1 MIAVAFRR
9 MVAVVCMVVWLMP
22 AMAWTAAPAA
32 DQPPSLAVR
41 EQQLLQQFR
50 DLERSFLRL
59 ADLLAGSD
67 PRRATLLRSVFA
79 QAREAEVGDRL
90 DTIVALLEKNQ
101 LLKAGSGQ
109 SDAIDRMKEL
119 LALLEAGDADKSL
132 ASTKEE
138 VRQFIARVSKLI
150 AKQRGLEGATES
162 GSDGEERL
170 AARQEMLAEETRDLA
185 GDIGGFAKRLE
196 PPQPGGQEQGDGGKE
211 GQGKEGQGQE
221 GQGQEGQ
228 GQEGQGQEGQGQ
240 EGQGQEG
247 QGQEGQGQEGQGQEG
262 QGQEGQG
269 QEGQGQEGQQ
279 GQGQQSGSSP
289 EQQEADDGDD
299 EASRARRTRSR
310 LQAAE
315 QRMREAQERLDDA
328 NRRDARA
335 EQERALEELETARA
349 ELEEILRQMREEEVE
364 RLLVQLET
372 RIRSMLRAEK
382 GVLSGTEKLADGDQ
396 AGRER
401 QLEAARLGREQ
412 TKIAGEATKA
422 LTLVRDDGS
431 AVAIPQ
437 ALEQIRDDSLQAAA
451 RLTRGD
457 VGGTTRGVIQDI
469 VTGLEE
475 LLAALE
481 QAQRE
486 QQEQQQNPAGGR
498 PAEPG
503 EQPLVDKLAELKM
516 IRSLQMRVNT
526 RTQRFSQLLDEGVE
540 QADEPELLDALER
553 LAERQRSIQQAAHDI
568 VSGRTE

>member
-1 MIAVAFRR
+1 MIAAAWRR
-9 MVAVVCMVVWLMP
+9 ILCVVCLAAWLMP
-22 AMAWTAAPAA
+22 SAVAVAAPEA
-32 DQPPSLAVR
+32 DEPPSLAVR

-90 DTIVALLEKNQ
+90 DTIVSLLEKNQ

-170 AARQEMLAEETRDLA
+170 ASRQEMLAEETRDLA

-196 PPQPGGQEQGDGGKE
+196 PAEQGGSEPSDSGKD
-211 GQGKEGQGQE
+211 GQGNEGQGQE

-228 GQEGQGQEGQGQ
+228 GQASDSA
-240 EGQGQEG
+240 
-247 QGQEGQGQEGQGQEG
+247 
-262 QGQEGQG
+262 
-269 QEGQGQEGQQ
+269 
-279 GQGQQSGSSP
+279 QGQQA
-289 EQQEADDGDD
+289 EKDEGDD

-315 QRMREAQERLDDA
+315 RRMREAQKRLDDA

-335 EQERALEELETARA
+335 EQEKAVEELETARA

-372 RIRSMLRAEK
+372 RIRSMLRAER
-382 GVLSGTEKLADGDQ
+382 GVLSGTEKLADSADS
-396 AGRER
+396 GRER

-451 RLTRGD
+451 RLSRGD
-457 VGGTTRGVIQDI
+457 VGGTTRGVLQDI

-481 QAQRE
+481 QAQRKQQE
-486 QQEQQQNPAGGR
+486 QEQQQNPAGGR

-540 QADEPELLDALER
+540 QADEPELIDALDR
-553 LAERQRSIQQAAHDI
+553 LAERQRSIQEAAHDI

>member
-1 MIAVAFRR
+1 MIIAVGTANCL
-9 MVAVVCMVVWLMP
+9 MQGAALTADPAV
-22 AMAWTAAPAA
+22 
-32 DQPPSLAVR
+32 DSPPSLVVR

-67 PRRATLLRSVFA
+67 PRRAAVLRSVFA

-90 DTIVALLEKNQ
+90 DTIVSLLEKNQ

-119 LALLEAGDADKSL
+119 LALLESGDTDENL

-138 VRQFIARVSKLI
+138 VRKFIARVSKLI
-150 AKQRGLEGATES
+150 AKQRGLEGATEF

-185 GDIGGFAKRLE
+185 GDIGGFAKRME
-196 PPQPGGQEQGDGGKE
+196 PPETGGKEQGDAGKEGQGKEGQGKEGQGKEGQGKEGQGKEGQGKEGQGKE

-228 GQEGQGQEGQGQ
+228 GQEGQGQEGQGGKSQPAGAPQ
-240 EGQGQEG
+240 EQHE
-247 QGQEGQGQEGQGQEG
+247 
-262 QGQEGQG
+262 
-269 QEGQGQEGQQ
+269 
-279 GQGQQSGSSP
+279 
-289 EQQEADDGDD
+289 EADDGDD

-310 LQAAE
+310 LQGAE
-315 QRMREAQERLDDA
+315 QRMREAKERLDEA

-335 EQERALEELETARA
+335 EQQKALEDLETARA

-372 RIRSMLRAEK
+372 RIRSMLRAER
-382 GVLSGTEKLADGDQ
+382 GVLTGTEKIA
-396 AGRER
+396 AGEAANRER

-451 RLTRGD
+451 RLSRGD
-457 VGGTTRGVIQDI
+457 VGGATRSVLQDI

-486 QQEQQQNPAGGR
+486 QQEQRQSPAGGR

-526 RTQRFSQLLDEGVE
+526 RTERFSQLLDDGVE
-540 QADEPELLDALER
+540 QADEPDLIEALER
-553 LAERQRSIQQAAHDI
+553 LAERQRSIQQAAHGI

>member
-1 MIAVAFRR
+1 MIPVSFRWMIIAVGTAT
-9 MVAVVCMVVWLMP
+9 WLMP
-22 AMAWTAAPAA
+22 GAALSAAPGA
-32 DQPPSLAVR
+32 DEPPSLVVR

-67 PRRATLLRSVFA
+67 PRRAALLRSVFA

-90 DTIVALLEKNQ
+90 DTIVSLLEKNQ

-119 LALLEAGDADKSL
+119 LALLESGDTDESL

-150 AKQRGLEGATES
+150 AKQRGLEGATEF

-185 GDIGGFAKRLE
+185 GDIGGFAKRME
-196 PPQPGGQEQGDGGKE
+196 PPETGGKEQGDA
-211 GQGKEGQGQE
+211 GQE

-247 QGQEGQGQEGQGQEG
+247 QGQEGQEGKSQPAGAPQEQH
-262 QGQEGQG
+262 
-269 QEGQGQEGQQ
+269 
-279 GQGQQSGSSP
+279 
-289 EQQEADDGDD
+289 QEADDGDD

-335 EQERALEELETARA
+335 EQQKAIEDLETARA

-372 RIRSMLRAEK
+372 RIRSMLRAER
-382 GVLSGTEKLADGDQ
+382 GVLTGAEKLAAGEQ
-396 AGRER
+396 ADRER

-412 TKIAGEATKA
+412 AKIAGEATKA

-451 RLTRGD
+451 RLSRGD
-457 VGGTTRGVIQDI
+457 VAGATRSVLQDI

-486 QQEQQQNPAGGR
+486 QQEQRQSPAGGR

-526 RTQRFSQLLDEGVE
+526 RTQRFSQLLDDGVE
-540 QADEPELLDALER
+540 QADEPELIDALER
-553 LAERQRSIQQAAHDI
+553 LAERQRSIQQAAHGI

>member
-1 MIAVAFRR
+1 MIAVSFRR
-9 MVAVVCMVVWLMP
+9 RVWAAGIMAGLMP
-22 AMAWTAAPAA
+22 AIVWSAAPAA
-32 DQPPSLAVR
+32 DEPPSLAVR

-119 LALLEAGDADKSL
+119 LALLEAGDAEKSL

-150 AKQRGLEGATES
+150 AKQRGLEGATEF

-196 PPQPGGQEQGDGGKE
+196 PPEPGGKE
-211 GQGKEGQGQE
+211 QSDSGQE

-228 GQEGQGQEGQGQ
+228 GQEGQEQET
-240 EGQGQEG
+240 
-247 QGQEGQGQEGQGQEG
+247 
-262 QGQEGQG
+262 
-269 QEGQGQEGQQ
+269 
-279 GQGQQSGSSP
+279 
-289 EQQEADDGDD
+289 DDGDD

-328 NRRDARA
+328 NRREARA
-335 EQERALEELETARA
+335 EQEKALEELETARA

-372 RIRSMLRAEK
+372 RIRSMLRAER
-382 GVLSGTEKLADGDQ
+382 GVLTGTEKLADGDQ

-451 RLTRGD
+451 RLARGD

-526 RTQRFSQLLDEGVE
+526 RTQRFSQLLDEGAE
-540 QADEPELLDALER
+540 QAAEPELLDALER

>member
-1 MIAVAFRR
+1 MIPVSFRWMIIAVGTAN
-9 MVAVVCMVVWLMP
+9 WLMP
-22 AMAWTAAPAA
+22 GGALSAAPEA
-32 DQPPSLAVR
+32 DEPPSLVVR

-67 PRRATLLRSVFA
+67 PRRAALLRSVFA

-119 LALLEAGDADKSL
+119 LALLESGDTDESL

-150 AKQRGLEGATES
+150 AKQRGLEGATEF

-185 GDIGGFAKRLE
+185 GDIGGFAKRME
-196 PPQPGGQEQGDGGKE
+196 PPETDGKEQGDA
-211 GQGKEGQGQE
+211 GQE

-228 GQEGQGQEGQGQ
+228 GQEGQGKEGQKGKSQPAGPPQ
-240 EGQGQEG
+240 EQH
-247 QGQEGQGQEGQGQEG
+247 
-262 QGQEGQG
+262 
-269 QEGQGQEGQQ
+269 
-279 GQGQQSGSSP
+279 
-289 EQQEADDGDD
+289 QEADDGDD
-299 EASRARRTRSR
+299 EASRARRTRAR

-315 QRMREAQERLDDA
+315 QRMRDAQERLDDA

-335 EQERALEELETARA
+335 EQQKALEELETARA

-372 RIRSMLRAEK
+372 RIRSMLRAER
-382 GVLSGTEKLADGDQ
+382 GVLTGAEKLAEGEQ
-396 AGRER
+396 ADRER

-412 TKIAGEATKA
+412 AKIAGEATKA

-451 RLTRGD
+451 RLSRGD
-457 VGGTTRGVIQDI
+457 VGGATRSVLQDI

-486 QQEQQQNPAGGR
+486 QQEQRQSPAGGR

-526 RTQRFSQLLDEGVE
+526 RTQRFSQLLDDGVE
-540 QADEPELLDALER
+540 QADEPELIDALER
-553 LAERQRSIQQAAHDI
+553 LAERQRSIQQAAHGI

>member
-9 MVAVVCMVVWLMP
+9 LVAVVGMVVWLTP
-22 AMAWTAAPAA
+22 AMAWTAAPEA

-170 AARQEMLAEETRDLA
+170 SARQEMLAEETRDLA

-211 GQGKEGQGQE
+211 GQGKEGQGK
-221 GQGQEGQ
+221 
-228 GQEGQGQEGQGQ
+228 
-240 EGQGQEG
+240 
-247 QGQEGQGQEGQGQEG
+247 
-262 QGQEGQG
+262 EGQG

-335 EQERALEELETARA
+335 EQEKALEELETARA

-382 GVLSGTEKLADGDQ
+382 GVLSGTEKLADTDQ
-396 AGRER
+396 TGRER

-451 RLTRGD
+451 RLARGD

-526 RTQRFSQLLDEGVE
+526 RTQRFSQLLDDGVE
-540 QADEPELLDALER
+540 RADEPELLDALER

>member
-1 MIAVAFRR
+1 MIPVSFRWMIIAVCTAN
-9 MVAVVCMVVWLMP
+9 WLMP
-22 AMAWTAAPAA
+22 GAALSAAPGA
-32 DQPPSLAVR
+32 DEPPSLVVR

-67 PRRATLLRSVFA
+67 PRRAALLRSVFA
-79 QAREAEVGDRL
+79 QAREAELGDRL

-119 LALLEAGDADKSL
+119 LALLESGDTDESL

-150 AKQRGLEGATES
+150 AKQRGLEGATEF

-185 GDIGGFAKRLE
+185 GDIGGFAKRME
-196 PPQPGGQEQGDGGKE
+196 PPETDGKEQGDA
-211 GQGKEGQGQE
+211 GQE

-262 QGQEGQG
+262 QEGKSQPAGPPQEQH
-269 QEGQGQEGQQ
+269 
-279 GQGQQSGSSP
+279 
-289 EQQEADDGDD
+289 QEADDGDD
-299 EASRARRTRSR
+299 EASRARRTRAR

-315 QRMREAQERLDDA
+315 QRMRDAQERLDDA

-335 EQERALEELETARA
+335 EQQKALEELETARA

-372 RIRSMLRAEK
+372 RIRSMLRAER
-382 GVLSGTEKLADGDQ
+382 GVLTGAEKLA
-396 AGRER
+396 AGEQDDRER

-412 TKIAGEATKA
+412 AKIAGEATKA

-451 RLTRGD
+451 RLSRGD
-457 VGGTTRGVIQDI
+457 VGGATRSVLQDI

-486 QQEQQQNPAGGR
+486 QQEQRQSPAGGR

-526 RTQRFSQLLDEGVE
+526 RTQRFSQLLDDGVE
-540 QADEPELLDALER
+540 QADEPELIDALER
-553 LAERQRSIQQAAHDI
+553 LAERQRSIQQAAHGI

>member
-9 MVAVVCMVVWLMP
+9 MVAVVGMVVWLMP
-22 AMAWTAAPAA
+22 AMAWTAAPEA

-196 PPQPGGQEQGDGGKE
+196 PPQPGGQEQGDEGKE
-211 GQGKEGQGQE
+211 GQGK
-221 GQGQEGQ
+221 
-228 GQEGQGQEGQGQ
+228 
-240 EGQGQEG
+240 EG

-526 RTQRFSQLLDEGVE
+526 RTQRFSQLLDDGVE
-540 QADEPELLDALER
+540 RADEPELLDALER

>member
-1 MIAVAFRR
+1 MIAVSFRR
-9 MVAVVCMVVWLMP
+9 MVWAAGIMAGLMP
-22 AMAWTAAPAA
+22 AIVWSAAPAA
-32 DQPPSLAVR
+32 DEPPSLAVR

-119 LALLEAGDADKSL
+119 LALLEAGDAEKSL

-150 AKQRGLEGATES
+150 AKQRGLEGATEF

-196 PPQPGGQEQGDGGKE
+196 PPEPGGKEQGDS
-211 GQGKEGQGQE
+211 GQE

-228 GQEGQGQEGQGQ
+228 GQEGQGQEGQKQ
-240 EGQGQEG
+240 ET
-247 QGQEGQGQEGQGQEG
+247 
-262 QGQEGQG
+262 
-269 QEGQGQEGQQ
+269 
-279 GQGQQSGSSP
+279 
-289 EQQEADDGDD
+289 DDGDD

-328 NRRDARA
+328 NRREARA
-335 EQERALEELETARA
+335 EQEKALEELETARA

-372 RIRSMLRAEK
+372 RIRSMLRAER
-382 GVLSGTEKLADGDQ
+382 GVLTGTEKLADGDQ

-451 RLTRGD
+451 RLARGD

-526 RTQRFSQLLDEGVE
+526 RTQRFSQLLDEGAE
-540 QADEPELLDALER
+540 QAAEPELLDALER

>member
-1 MIAVAFRR
+1 MNPGSFRWMIIAVSTANCL
-9 MVAVVCMVVWLMP
+9 MQGAALTADPAV
-22 AMAWTAAPAA
+22 
-32 DQPPSLAVR
+32 DSPPSLAVR

-67 PRRATLLRSVFA
+67 PRRAAVLRSVFA

-90 DTIVALLEKNQ
+90 DTIVSLLEKNQ

-119 LALLEAGDADKSL
+119 LALLESGDTDENL

-150 AKQRGLEGATES
+150 AKQRGLEGATEF

-185 GDIGGFAKRLE
+185 GDIGGFAKRME
-196 PPQPGGQEQGDGGKE
+196 PPETGGKEQGDAGKE
-211 GQGKEGQGQE
+211 GQGQESQGQE

-240 EGQGQEG
+240 EGQEG
-247 QGQEGQGQEGQGQEG
+247 QSQPAGAPQEQDE
-262 QGQEGQG
+262 
-269 QEGQGQEGQQ
+269 
-279 GQGQQSGSSP
+279 
-289 EQQEADDGDD
+289 EADDGDD

-315 QRMREAQERLDDA
+315 QRMREAQERLDEA

-335 EQERALEELETARA
+335 EQQKALEDLETARA

-372 RIRSMLRAEK
+372 RIRSMLRAER
-382 GVLSGTEKLADGDQ
+382 GVLTGTEKIA
-396 AGRER
+396 AGEAANRER

-451 RLTRGD
+451 RLSRGD
-457 VGGTTRGVIQDI
+457 VGGATRSVIQDI

-486 QQEQQQNPAGGR
+486 QQEQRQSPAGGR

-526 RTQRFSQLLDEGVE
+526 RTERFSQLLDDGVE
-540 QADEPELLDALER
+540 QADEPELIEALER
-553 LAERQRSIQQAAHDI
+553 LAERQRSIQQAAHGI

>member
-1 MIAVAFRR
+1 MIIAVGTAN
-9 MVAVVCMVVWLMP
+9 WLMP
-22 AMAWTAAPAA
+22 GAALSAAPGA
-32 DQPPSLAVR
+32 DEPPSLVVR

-67 PRRATLLRSVFA
+67 PRRAALLRSVFA
-79 QAREAEVGDRL
+79 QAREAELGDRL

-119 LALLEAGDADKSL
+119 LALLESGDTDESL
-132 ASTKEE
+132 TSTKEE

-150 AKQRGLEGATES
+150 AKQRGLEGATEF

-185 GDIGGFAKRLE
+185 GDIGGFAKRME
-196 PPQPGGQEQGDGGKE
+196 PPETDGKEQGDA
-211 GQGKEGQGQE
+211 GQE

-240 EGQGQEG
+240 EGQEGKSQPAGPPQE
-247 QGQEGQGQEGQGQEG
+247 QR
-262 QGQEGQG
+262 
-269 QEGQGQEGQQ
+269 
-279 GQGQQSGSSP
+279 
-289 EQQEADDGDD
+289 QEADDGDD
-299 EASRARRTRSR
+299 EASRARRTRAR

-335 EQERALEELETARA
+335 EQQKALEELETARA

-372 RIRSMLRAEK
+372 RIRSMLRAER
-382 GVLSGTEKLADGDQ
+382 GVLTGAETLAAGEQ
-396 AGRER
+396 ADRER

-412 TKIAGEATKA
+412 AKIAGEATKA

-451 RLTRGD
+451 RLSRGD
-457 VGGTTRGVIQDI
+457 VGGATRSVLQDI

-486 QQEQQQNPAGGR
+486 QQEQRQSPAGGR

-526 RTQRFSQLLDEGVE
+526 RTQRFSQLLDDGVE
-540 QADEPELLDALER
+540 QADEPELIDALER
-553 LAERQRSIQQAAHDI
+553 LAERQRSIQQAAHGI

>member
-9 MVAVVCMVVWLMP
+9 MVAVVGMVVWLMP
-22 AMAWTAAPAA
+22 AMAWTAAPEA

-211 GQGKEGQGQE
+211 GQGK
-221 GQGQEGQ
+221 
-228 GQEGQGQEGQGQ
+228 

>member
-1 MIAVAFRR
+1 MIPVSFRWMIIAVGTAN
-9 MVAVVCMVVWLMP
+9 WLMP
-22 AMAWTAAPAA
+22 GGALSAAPEA
-32 DQPPSLAVR
+32 DEPPSLVVR

-67 PRRATLLRSVFA
+67 PRRAALLRSVFA

-119 LALLEAGDADKSL
+119 LALLESGDTDESL

-150 AKQRGLEGATES
+150 AKQRGLEGATEF

-185 GDIGGFAKRLE
+185 GDIGGFAKRME
-196 PPQPGGQEQGDGGKE
+196 PPETDGKEQGDA
-211 GQGKEGQGQE
+211 GQE

-228 GQEGQGQEGQGQ
+228 GQEGQGQEGQGK
-240 EGQGQEG
+240 EGQGKEG
-247 QGQEGQGQEGQGQEG
+247 QGKEGQKGKSQPAGPPQEQH
-262 QGQEGQG
+262 
-269 QEGQGQEGQQ
+269 
-279 GQGQQSGSSP
+279 
-289 EQQEADDGDD
+289 QEADDGDD
-299 EASRARRTRSR
+299 EASRARRTRAR

-315 QRMREAQERLDDA
+315 QRMRDAQERLDDA

-335 EQERALEELETARA
+335 EQQKALEELETARA

-372 RIRSMLRAEK
+372 RIRSMLRAER
-382 GVLSGTEKLADGDQ
+382 GVLTGAEKLAEGEQ
-396 AGRER
+396 ADRER

-412 TKIAGEATKA
+412 AKIAGEATKA

-451 RLTRGD
+451 RLSRGD
-457 VGGTTRGVIQDI
+457 VGGATRSVLQDI

-486 QQEQQQNPAGGR
+486 QQEQRQSPAGGR

-526 RTQRFSQLLDEGVE
+526 RTQRFSQLLDDGVE
-540 QADEPELLDALER
+540 QADEPELIDALER
-553 LAERQRSIQQAAHDI
+553 LAERQRSIQQAAHGI

>member
-1 MIAVAFRR
+1 MIAVSLRR
-9 MVAVVCMVVWLMP
+9 VLLAIGVAVGLMP
-22 AMAWTAAPAA
+22 AAVSFAAPVA
-32 DQPPSLAVR
+32 DEPPSLAVR
-41 EQQLLQQFR
+41 EQQLRQQFR

-67 PRRATLLRSVFA
+67 PRRAALLRSVFA

-90 DTIVALLEKNQ
+90 DTIVSLLEKNQ

-119 LALLEAGDADKSL
+119 LALLESGDADKSL

-150 AKQRGLEGATES
+150 AKQRGLEGATEF

-170 AARQEMLAEETRDLA
+170 SARQEMLAEETSDLA

-196 PPQPGGQEQGDGGKE
+196 PPEPGGSEQCSG
-211 GQGKEGQGQE
+211 GQE
-221 GQGQEGQ
+221 GQGQEGE
-228 GQEGQGQEGQGQ
+228 GQEGEGQEGEGQ
-240 EGQGQEG
+240 EGEG
-247 QGQEGQGQEGQGQEG
+247 
-262 QGQEGQG
+262 
-269 QEGQGQEGQQ
+269 
-279 GQGQQSGSSP
+279 SPPGSSK
-289 EQQEADDGDD
+289 EQQPEPDDGDD

-315 QRMREAQERLDDA
+315 QRMRDAQQRLDDA
-328 NRRDARA
+328 KRSDARA
-335 EQERALEELETARA
+335 EQQKALEELETARA

-372 RIRSMLRAEK
+372 RIRSMLRAER
-382 GVLSGTEKLADGDQ
+382 GVLAAAEKLAAGEP

-412 TKIAGEATKA
+412 TKVAGEATKA
-422 LTLVRDDGS
+422 LILVRDDGS

-437 ALEQIRDDSLQAAA
+437 ALEQIRDDSLQAAT
-451 RLTRGD
+451 RLSRGD
-457 VGGTTRGVIQDI
+457 VGAPTSGVLQDI

-486 QQEQQQNPAGGR
+486 EQEQRQSPAGGR

-516 IRSLQMRVNT
+516 IR
-526 RTQRFSQLLDEGVE
+526 
-540 QADEPELLDALER
+540 
-553 LAERQRSIQQAAHDI
+553 
-568 VSGRTE
+568 

>member
-1 MIAVAFRR
+1 MIAVSLRR
-9 MVAVVCMVVWLMP
+9 VLLAIGVAVGLMP
-22 AMAWTAAPAA
+22 AAVSFAAPVA
-32 DQPPSLAVR
+32 DEPPSLAVR
-41 EQQLLQQFR
+41 EQQLRQQFR

-67 PRRATLLRSVFA
+67 PRRAALLRSVFA

-90 DTIVALLEKNQ
+90 DTIVSLLEKNQ

-119 LALLEAGDADKSL
+119 LALLESGDADKSL

-150 AKQRGLEGATES
+150 AKQRGLEGATEF

-170 AARQEMLAEETRDLA
+170 SARQEMLAEETRDLA

-196 PPQPGGQEQGDGGKE
+196 PPEPGGSEQGSG
-211 GQGKEGQGQE
+211 GQE
-221 GQGQEGQ
+221 GQGQEGE
-228 GQEGQGQEGQGQ
+228 GQEGEG
-240 EGQGQEG
+240 
-247 QGQEGQGQEGQGQEG
+247 
-262 QGQEGQG
+262 
-269 QEGQGQEGQQ
+269 
-279 GQGQQSGSSP
+279 SPPGSSK
-289 EQQEADDGDD
+289 EQQPEPDDGDD

-315 QRMREAQERLDDA
+315 QRMRDAQQRLDDA
-328 NRRDARA
+328 KRSDARA
-335 EQERALEELETARA
+335 EQQKALEELETARA

-372 RIRSMLRAEK
+372 RIRSMLRAER
-382 GVLSGTEKLADGDQ
+382 GVLAAAEKLAAGEP

-412 TKIAGEATKA
+412 TKVAGEATKA
-422 LTLVRDDGS
+422 LILVRDDGS

-437 ALEQIRDDSLQAAA
+437 ALEQIRDDSLQAAT
-451 RLTRGD
+451 RLSRGD
-457 VGGTTRGVIQDI
+457 VGAPTRGVLQDI

-486 QQEQQQNPAGGR
+486 EQEQRQSPAGGR

-526 RTQRFSQLLDEGVE
+526 RTQRFSQLLDDGIER
-540 QADEPELLDALER
+540 ADEPELIAALER

>member
-1 MIAVAFRR
+1 MIAVSFRR
-9 MVAVVCMVVWLMP
+9 RVWAAGIMAGLMP
-22 AMAWTAAPAA
+22 AIVWSAAPAA
-32 DQPPSLAVR
+32 DEPPSLAVR

-119 LALLEAGDADKSL
+119 LALLEAGDAEKSL

-150 AKQRGLEGATES
+150 AKQRGLEGATEF

-196 PPQPGGQEQGDGGKE
+196 PPEPGGKE
-211 GQGKEGQGQE
+211 QSDSGQE

-240 EGQGQEG
+240 EGQEQET
-247 QGQEGQGQEGQGQEG
+247 
-262 QGQEGQG
+262 
-269 QEGQGQEGQQ
+269 
-279 GQGQQSGSSP
+279 
-289 EQQEADDGDD
+289 DDGDD

-328 NRRDARA
+328 NRREARA
-335 EQERALEELETARA
+335 
-349 ELEEILRQMREEEVE
+349 
-364 RLLVQLET
+364 
-372 RIRSMLRAEK
+372 
-382 GVLSGTEKLADGDQ
+382 
-396 AGRER
+396 
-401 QLEAARLGREQ
+401 
-412 TKIAGEATKA
+412 
-422 LTLVRDDGS
+422 
-431 AVAIPQ
+431 
-437 ALEQIRDDSLQAAA
+437 
-451 RLTRGD
+451 
-457 VGGTTRGVIQDI
+457 
-469 VTGLEE
+469 
-475 LLAALE
+475 
-481 QAQRE
+481 
-486 QQEQQQNPAGGR
+486 
-498 PAEPG
+498 
-503 EQPLVDKLAELKM
+503 
-516 IRSLQMRVNT
+516 
-526 RTQRFSQLLDEGVE
+526 
-540 QADEPELLDALER
+540 
-553 LAERQRSIQQAAHDI
+553 
-568 VSGRTE
+568 

>member
-1 MIAVAFRR
+1 MIAATLRT
-9 MVAVVCMVVWLMP
+9 MLVAVGWVPVSMVVALVP
-22 AMAWTAAPAA
+22 AAASGAAPGTDERPA
-32 DQPPSLAVR
+32 LAVR
-41 EQQLLQQFR
+41 EQEVLQQFR

-67 PRRATLLRSVFA
+67 PRRAALLRSVFA
-79 QAREAEVGDRL
+79 QAREAEVGDQL
-90 DTIVALLEKNQ
+90 DTIVSLLEKNQ
-101 LLKAGSGQ
+101 LLKAGTGQ

-119 LALLEAGDADKSL
+119 LALLESGDADKSL
-132 ASTKEE
+132 ANTKEE

-150 AKQRGLEGATES
+150 AKQRGLEGATEF
-162 GSDGEERL
+162 GGDEQERL
-170 AARQEMLAEETRDLA
+170 SARQEMLAEETRDLA
-185 GDIGGFAKRLE
+185 GDIGGFAKRME
-196 PPQPGGQEQGDGGKE
+196 PPEAGGSEPGASGKE

-228 GQEGQGQEGQGQ
+228 GQEGQGQEGPQ
-240 EGQGQEG
+240 E
-247 QGQEGQGQEGQGQEG
+247 
-262 QGQEGQG
+262 
-269 QEGQGQEGQQ
+269 
-279 GQGQQSGSSP
+279 SGD
-289 EQQEADDGDD
+289 DDGDD
-299 EASRARRTRSR
+299 EASRARRTRGR

-315 QRMREAQERLDDA
+315 QRMREAQQKLDDA

-335 EQERALEELETARA
+335 EQQKALEELETARA

-372 RIRSMLRAEK
+372 RVRSMLRLER
-382 GVLSGTEKLADGDQ
+382 GVLSGTEKLADAEQ

-412 TKIAGEATKA
+412 TKVAAEAAKA

-437 ALEQIRDDSLQAAA
+437 ALEQIREDSLQAAA

-457 VGGTTRGVIQDI
+457 VGGTTRGVLQDI

-486 QQEQQQNPAGGR
+486 QQEQRQSPAGGR
-498 PAEPG
+498 PADPG

-526 RTQRFSQLLDEGVE
+526 RTQRFSQLLDQGAE
-540 QADEPELLDALER
+540 QADAPELIDALDR

-568 VSGRTE
+568 VAGRTE

>member
-1 MIAVAFRR
+1 MIAVSFRR
-9 MVAVVCMVVWLMP
+9 MVWAAGIMAGLMP
-22 AMAWTAAPAA
+22 AIVWSAAPAA
-32 DQPPSLAVR
+32 DEPPSLAVR

-119 LALLEAGDADKSL
+119 LALLEAGDAEKSL

-150 AKQRGLEGATES
+150 AKQRGLEGATEF

-196 PPQPGGQEQGDGGKE
+196 PPEPGGKEQGDS
-211 GQGKEGQGQE
+211 GQE

-228 GQEGQGQEGQGQ
+228 KQET
-240 EGQGQEG
+240 
-247 QGQEGQGQEGQGQEG
+247 
-262 QGQEGQG
+262 
-269 QEGQGQEGQQ
+269 
-279 GQGQQSGSSP
+279 
-289 EQQEADDGDD
+289 DDGDD

-328 NRRDARA
+328 NRREARA
-335 EQERALEELETARA
+335 EQEKALEELETARA

-372 RIRSMLRAEK
+372 RIRSMLRAER
-382 GVLSGTEKLADGDQ
+382 GVLTGTEKLADGDQ

-451 RLTRGD
+451 RLARGD

-526 RTQRFSQLLDEGVE
+526 RTQRFSQLLDEGAE
-540 QADEPELLDALER
+540 QAAEPELLDALER

>member
-211 GQGKEGQGQE
+211 GQGK
-221 GQGQEGQ
+221 
-228 GQEGQGQEGQGQ
+228 
-240 EGQGQEG
+240 
-247 QGQEGQGQEGQGQEG
+247 EGQGQEGQGQEG

>member
-211 GQGKEGQGQE
+211 GQGK
-221 GQGQEGQ
+221 
-228 GQEGQGQEGQGQ
+228 
-240 EGQGQEG
+240 EG

>member
-1 MIAVAFRR
+1 
-9 MVAVVCMVVWLMP
+9 
-22 AMAWTAAPAA
+22 
-32 DQPPSLAVR
+32 
-41 EQQLLQQFR
+41 
-50 DLERSFLRL
+50 
-59 ADLLAGSD
+59 
-67 PRRATLLRSVFA
+67 
-79 QAREAEVGDRL
+79 
-90 DTIVALLEKNQ
+90 
-101 LLKAGSGQ
+101 
-109 SDAIDRMKEL
+109 
-119 LALLEAGDADKSL
+119 
-132 ASTKEE
+132 
-138 VRQFIARVSKLI
+138 
-150 AKQRGLEGATES
+150 
-162 GSDGEERL
+162 
-170 AARQEMLAEETRDLA
+170 MLAEETRDLA
-185 GDIGGFAKRLE
+185 GDIGGFAKRME
-196 PPQPGGQEQGDGGKE
+196 PPETGGKEQGDA
-211 GQGKEGQGQE
+211 GQE

-247 QGQEGQGQEGQGQEG
+247 QEGKSQPAGAPQEQH
-262 QGQEGQG
+262 
-269 QEGQGQEGQQ
+269 
-279 GQGQQSGSSP
+279 
-289 EQQEADDGDD
+289 QEADDGDD

-335 EQERALEELETARA
+335 EQQKALEELETARA

-372 RIRSMLRAEK
+372 RIRSMLRAER
-382 GVLSGTEKLADGDQ
+382 GVLTGAEKLAAGEQ
-396 AGRER
+396 ADRER

-412 TKIAGEATKA
+412 AKIAGEATKA

-451 RLTRGD
+451 RLSRGD
-457 VGGTTRGVIQDI
+457 VGGATRSVLQDI

-486 QQEQQQNPAGGR
+486 QQEQRQSPAGGR
-498 PAEPG
+498 PADPG

-526 RTQRFSQLLDEGVE
+526 RTQRFSQLLDDGVE
-540 QADEPELLDALER
+540 QADEPELIDALER
-553 LAERQRSIQQAAHDI
+553 LAERQRSIQQAAHGI

>member
-1 MIAVAFRR
+1 MIAAAFRDILCVVGTVAGALLGHV
-9 MVAVVCMVVWLMP
+9 MVA
-22 AMAWTAAPAA
+22 A
-32 DQPPSLAVR
+32 DGGGERPSLVAR
-41 EQQLLQQFR
+41 EQQLLEQFR

-79 QAREAEVGDRL
+79 QARDAEVGDRL
-90 DTIVALLEKNQ
+90 NTIVSLLEKNQ

-109 SDAIDRMKEL
+109 ADAIDRMKEL
-119 LALLEAGDADKSL
+119 LAFLESGDAERSL

-138 VRQFIARVSKLI
+138 VREFIARVSKLI
-150 AKQRGLEGATES
+150 AKQRGLEGTTEF
-162 GSDGEERL
+162 GSDDEGQL
-170 AARQEMLAEETRDLA
+170 AAKQETLAEETRDLA
-185 GDIGGFAKRLE
+185 GDIGGFAKRFDPSE
-196 PPQPGGQEQGDGGKE
+196 PGESKSGE
-211 GQGKEGQGQE
+211 GQE

-247 QGQEGQGQEGQGQEG
+247 Q
-262 QGQEGQG
+262 
-269 QEGQGQEGQQ
+269 
-279 GQGQQSGSSP
+279 S
-289 EQQEADDGDD
+289 DDADD

-328 NRRDARA
+328 NRRDARS
-335 EQERALEELETARA
+335 EQQKALEELETARA

-372 RIRSMLRAEK
+372 RIRSMLRAQR
-382 GVLSGTEKLADGDQ
+382 GVYSAAEKLADGDQ

-412 TKIAGEATKA
+412 TKITGEAVKA

-437 ALEQIRDDSLQAAA
+437 ALEQIRDDSQQAAA
-451 RLTRGD
+451 WLSRGD
-457 VGGTTRGVIQDI
+457 VGRTTRGVLEDI
-469 VTGLEE
+469 VNGLEE

-540 QADEPELLDALER
+540 RADEPELMEALER

>member
-1 MIAVAFRR
+1 MIAVSFRR
-9 MVAVVCMVVWLMP
+9 MVWAAGIMAGLMP
-22 AMAWTAAPAA
+22 AIVWSAAPAA
-32 DQPPSLAVR
+32 DEPPSLAVR

-119 LALLEAGDADKSL
+119 LALLEAGDAEKSL

-150 AKQRGLEGATES
+150 AKQRGLEGATEF

-196 PPQPGGQEQGDGGKE
+196 PPEPGGKEQGDS
-211 GQGKEGQGQE
+211 GQE

-247 QGQEGQGQEGQGQEG
+247 QKQET
-262 QGQEGQG
+262 
-269 QEGQGQEGQQ
+269 
-279 GQGQQSGSSP
+279 
-289 EQQEADDGDD
+289 DDGDD

-328 NRRDARA
+328 NRREARA
-335 EQERALEELETARA
+335 EQEKALEELETARA

-372 RIRSMLRAEK
+372 RIRSMLRAER
-382 GVLSGTEKLADGDQ
+382 GVLTGTEKLADGDQ

-451 RLTRGD
+451 RLARGD

-526 RTQRFSQLLDEGVE
+526 RTQRFSQLLDEGAE
-540 QADEPELLDALER
+540 QAAEPELLDALER

>member
-9 MVAVVCMVVWLMP
+9 MMAVVGMVVWLVP
-22 AMAWTAAPAA
+22 AMAWTAPLEA
-32 DQPPSLAVR
+32 DEPPSLAVR

-211 GQGKEGQGQE
+211 GKSKEGQGQE

-247 QGQEGQGQEGQGQEG
+247 QGQEGQGQEGQ
-262 QGQEGQG
+262 
-269 QEGQGQEGQQ
+269 
-279 GQGQQSGSSP
+279 QSGSSP

-315 QRMREAQERLDDA
+315 QRMRDAQERLDDA

>member
-247 QGQEGQGQEGQGQEG
+247 Q
-262 QGQEGQG
+262 
-269 QEGQGQEGQQ
+269 Q

-451 RLTRGD
+451 RLARGD